1 MPTLGIP
8 IAKNR
13 GVNMADQAERLRE
26 LVRQKQQILSE
37 DSSKCKIITVTSGKG
52 GVGKTNLASNLAI
65 SFSILGQRVLI
76 MDADLGLSNVNIII
90 GLIPPPKYNLSHVIS
105 GEKDILEVIAHGPCG
120 IKVITGAVGVT
131 KVANMGTKKR
141 NEFIET
147 LDSLLP
153 LFDLIFIDTS
163 AGLSEN
169 VLSFVLS
176 ADEVILV
183 TTPEPTAI
191 TDAYGMIKAISAKNE
206 DIKVGLV
213 VNRIQNIIEGKKV
226 SDKIVNIAEQFLG
239 LKIERLGYIMED
251 ALVRKAVSE
260 QAPFLI
266 AYPNSKAASCIS
278 HIRNKLA
285 EIPEENHSD
294 NNKGFFS
301 RLFQGF

>member
-1 MPTLGIP
+1 
-8 IAKNR
+8 
-13 GVNMADQAERLRE
+13 MADQAERLRE
-26 LVRQKQQILSE
+26 LVRQKQQVVAE
-37 DSSKCKIITVTSGKG
+37 DNSKCKIITVTSGKG

-65 SFSILGQRVLI
+65 SFSMLGQRVLI
-76 MDADLGLSNVNIII
+76 MDADLGLSNVNIIT

-141 NEFIET
+141 NDFIES

-191 TDAYGMIKAISAKNE
+191 TDAYGMIKAIAAKNE

-260 QAPFLI
+260 QAPFFVT
-266 AYPNSKAASCIS
+266 YPNSKAANCIS

-285 EIPEENHSD
+285 EIPEENHKCEE
-294 NNKGFFS
+294 KGFFS
-301 RLFQGF
+301 RLFQGFQP

>member
-1 MPTLGIP
+1 
-8 IAKNR
+8 
-13 GVNMADQAERLRE
+13 MADQAERLRE
-26 LVRQKQQILSE
+26 LVRQKQQVVTE
-37 DSSKCKIITVTSGKG
+37 DTSKCKIITVTSGKG

-65 SFSILGQRVLI
+65 SFSMLGQRVLI
-76 MDADLGLSNVNIII
+76 MDADLGLSNVNIIT
-90 GLIPPPKYNLSHVIS
+90 GLIPPPRYNLSHVIS

-141 NEFIET
+141 NEFIES

-163 AGLSEN
+163 AGLSDN
-169 VLSFVLS
+169 VLSFVMS

-191 TDAYGMIKAISAKNE
+191 TDAYGMIKAIAAKNE

-226 SDKIVNIAEQFLG
+226 SDKIVNIANQFLG

-260 QAPFLI
+260 QAPFFI
-266 AYPNSKAASCIS
+266 TYPNSKAASCIS

-294 NNKGFFS
+294 KGGGFFS

>member
-1 MPTLGIP
+1 
-8 IAKNR
+8 
-13 GVNMADQAERLRE
+13 MADQAERLRE
-26 LVRQKQQILSE
+26 LVRQKQQVVTE
-37 DSSKCKIITVTSGKG
+37 DNSKCKIITVTSGKG
-52 GVGKTNLASNLAI
+52 GVGKTNIASNLAI
-65 SFSILGQRVLI
+65 SFSMLGQRVLI
-76 MDADLGLSNVNIII
+76 MDADLGLSNVNIIT

-141 NEFIET
+141 TDFIES

-191 TDAYGMIKAISAKNE
+191 TDAYGMIKAIAAKNE
-206 DIKVGLV
+206 AIKVGLV

-260 QAPFLI
+260 QAPFFVT
-266 AYPNSKAASCIS
+266 YPNCKAASCIS

-285 EIPEENHSD
+285 EIPEENYSD
-294 NNKGFFS
+294 NEKGFFS
-301 RLFQGF
+301 RLFQRFQS